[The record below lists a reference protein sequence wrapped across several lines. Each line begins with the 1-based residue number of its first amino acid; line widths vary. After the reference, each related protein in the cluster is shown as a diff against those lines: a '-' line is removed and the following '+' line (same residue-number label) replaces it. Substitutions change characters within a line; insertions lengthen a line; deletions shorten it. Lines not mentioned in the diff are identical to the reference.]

1 MSYTINGQHTKIIF
15 GLTENLPITA
25 IIGLPFFVQ
34 AEGVIDLA
42 EQRIV
47 SKLLDTTWPI
57 SYKKPS
63 LKPVSVIERAPLPSS
78 QLHPPTSLAR
88 KVTFTAMGDSEDETM
103 QQE

>member
-1 MSYTINGQHTKIIF
+1 MIAVLYCSTVLNCQRSDIRIGGIGGGIIVTHLLELYMSYTINGQHTKIIF

-47 SKLLDTTWPI
+47 SQVVDCLGVVRWL
-57 SYKKPS
+57 
-63 LKPVSVIERAPLPSS
+63 SVLY
-78 QLHPPTSLAR
+78 
-88 KVTFTAMGDSEDETM
+88 
-103 QQE
+103 